1 VFVCSQVA
9 VMRGALAPAP
19 AKSEP
24 KAKHEQ
30 QRSKKRERD
39 IIPGHAPAQCRP
51 RFEEQWR

>member
-1 VFVCSQVA
+1 
-9 VMRGALAPAP
+9 MRGALAPAP

-39 IIPGHAPAQCRP
+39 IIHGHAPAQCRP